1 MNVKKA
7 KKMFNRLFK
16 IIKLEEMQIL
26 PGQLAFFIVLAI
38 FAIFPLIGYIGST
51 FITKGIVNSIEN
63 TLPSAVSTIL
73 KSLMDTKNNG
83 IGIVGF
89 AACSIFFASGGCEA
103 MILTSNVIYKIKN
116 NNIIKQ
122 KIKAIIMTL
131 VLILLLVFIVLVPA
145 FGDLILS
152 VIKEHYPGRVIDTI
166 IVGFGI
172 LKYPLSFGLIFFG
185 VKILYTL
192 APDERIPSHYNNYG
206 SLLTTILW
214 VIITRGYAIYL
225 NNINTYNIFYGSLAN
240 VVIVLLWIYLLAY
253 VFTLGMA
260 LNSERYL
267 ECQKSVK
274 SEEN

>member
-1 MNVKKA
+1 MKNA
-7 KKMFNRLFK
+7 KRMFRRLFK

-38 FAIFPLIGYIGST
+38 FSIFPLIGYIGST
-51 FITKGIVNSIEN
+51 FITQGIVNSIEN

-83 IGIVGF
+83 VGIVGF
-89 AACSIFFASGGCEA
+89 VVCSIFFASGGCEA

-116 NNIIKQ
+116 NNIIRQ
-122 KIKAIIMTL
+122 KIKSIIMTL

-152 VIKEHYPGRVIDTI
+152 VIRNHYPGRVIDTI

-172 LKYPLSFGLIFFG
+172 LKYPLSFALIFFG
-185 VKILYTL
+185 VKVLYTL
-192 APDERIPSHYNNYG
+192 APDERIPSYYNNYG

-225 NNINTYNIFYGSLAN
+225 NNINTYNVFYGSLAN

-267 ECQKSVK
+267 ESQKSVK
-274 SEEN
+274 SDEN

>member
-1 MNVKKA
+1 MKNA
-7 KKMFNRLFK
+7 KRMFRRLFK

-38 FAIFPLIGYIGST
+38 FSIFPLIGYIGST
-51 FITKGIVNSIEN
+51 FITQGIVNSIEN

-83 IGIVGF
+83 VGIVGF
-89 AACSIFFASGGCEA
+89 VVCSIFFASGGCEA

-116 NNIIKQ
+116 NNIIRQ
-122 KIKAIIMTL
+122 KIKSIIMTL

-152 VIKEHYPGRVIDTI
+152 VIRTHYPGRVIDTI

-172 LKYPLSFGLIFFG
+172 LKYPLSFALIFFG
-185 VKILYTL
+185 VKVLYTL
-192 APDERIPSHYNNYG
+192 APDERIPSYYNNYG

-225 NNINTYNIFYGSLAN
+225 NNINTYNVFYGSLAN

-267 ECQKSVK
+267 ESQKSVK
-274 SEEN
+274 SDEN